1 MNLKLA
7 RQIKGL
13 TQRQLAKRSLV
24 DVSTISVVETG
35 YRDYGTVSYR
45 DVIRLALVLGCDPLL
60 LFPIRLEDDAPGA
73 QPKADDPDATHHKED
88 RT

>member
-1 MNLKLA
+1 MNLKIA

-45 DVIRLALVLGCDPLL
+45 DVIRLALVLGCDPQL
-60 LFPIRLEDDAPGA
+60 LFPITLEDDGPTESPA
-73 QPKADDPDATHHKED
+73 DATDAKED
-88 RT
+88 RP

>member
-1 MNLKLA
+1 MNLKIA

-13 TQRQLAKRSLV
+13 TQRQLATRSRV

-45 DVIRLALVLGCDPLL
+45 DVVRLALVLGCDAQL
-60 LFPIRLEDDAPGA
+60 LFPIALEDDPPVASA
-73 QPKADDPDATHHKED
+73 TADDPAETDHKEAP
-88 RT
+88 